1 MKRAAGFVLG
11 MVLAMAA
18 QAIELKDIFPSDVCA
33 ELVQNETV
41 SHLHYNEDSYTLNL
55 RPNTE
60 LAERTVGSWTSAEK
74 PIFVI
79 EKLFLFNK
87 QKFLANTG
95 KTDISISD
103 VSQCIRAFSTMK
115 GQQYYSNTRKR
126 VETLYVDAYTFDV
139 ANKSKAIADRTAG
152 SADGLELYCM
162 NEDHSLGK
170 CFYKVNFMQTENEL
184 SAQFTNIEPI
194 KYGPITAVKPG
205 NLQITIDVVDCG
217 DDVVVFMF
225 FEAKF
230 PNIAVFASKLT
241 KSFTAR
247 VDAMYNWFTD
257 QLIK

>member
-1 MKRAAGFVLG
+1 MKRIAGFVVG
-11 MVLAMAA
+11 MVLAVTAHA
-18 QAIELKDIFPSDVCA
+18 LELKDIFSSAVYT
-33 ELVQNETV
+33 ELVQNKTV
-41 SHLHYNEDSYTLNL
+41 SHLYYNEDSYTLNL

-60 LAERTVGSWTSAEK
+60 LAKRTVDSWISNEK

-87 QKFLANTG
+87 QQFLANTD
-95 KTDISISD
+95 KTTISIAD
-103 VSQCIRAFSTMK
+103 VSRCIRAFSTMK

-126 VETLYVDAYTFDV
+126 VETLYVDAYTFDKS
-139 ANKSKAIADRTAG
+139 NKSKAIADNTAG
-152 SADGLELYCM
+152 FADGLELYCM

-170 CFYKVNFMQTENEL
+170 CFYKVNFMQTTNEL
-184 SAQFTNIEPI
+184 STQFTNIEPI

-205 NLQITIDVVDCG
+205 NLQITVDVVDCS

-247 VDAMYNWFTD
+247 VDAMYNWFTT